1 MPGGPLSTQ
10 PLGHSHFACPCCGL
24 RSCNFE
30 VTVLSGLLCCVS
42 DPREPLLGSRNDIK
56 TEMWGV
62 AVGTPAGW
70 HQATGG
76 WAGIEGARGLAFIR
90 VSLCREYATKMHCFG
105 WGWEGVR
112 CEAEG
117 PSARVREELGLATVW
132 RAFSPENR
140 QREPR
145 RCRSLR
151 PTSREALVPVGKP
164 WTCAW

>member
-1 MPGGPLSTQ
+1 MRALEAWPSSEFPSAGNMTQ
-10 PLGHSHFACPCCGL
+10 
-24 RSCNFE
+24 
-30 VTVLSGLLCCVS
+30 
-42 DPREPLLGSRNDIK
+42 
-56 TEMWGV
+56 TE
-62 AVGTPAGW
+62 
-70 HQATGG
+70 
-76 WAGIEGARGLAFIR
+76 
-90 VSLCREYATKMHCFG
+90 MHCFG

-117 PSARVREELGLATVW
+117 PLACAREELGLATVW